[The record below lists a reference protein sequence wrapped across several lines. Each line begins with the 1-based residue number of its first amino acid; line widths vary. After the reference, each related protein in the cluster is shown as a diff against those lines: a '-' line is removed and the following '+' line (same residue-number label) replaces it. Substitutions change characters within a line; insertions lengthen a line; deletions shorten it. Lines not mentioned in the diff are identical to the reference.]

1 MAMFDMFESMSSLNK
16 EEVGRGTLAPEF
28 RGLPYQF
35 TYSEQTVCYLLT
47 VYQPF
52 VWRLRYLT
60 MVDAITY

>member
-35 TYSEQTVCYLLT
+35 TYSE
-47 VYQPF
+47 
-52 VWRLRYLT
+52 
-60 MVDAITY
+60 